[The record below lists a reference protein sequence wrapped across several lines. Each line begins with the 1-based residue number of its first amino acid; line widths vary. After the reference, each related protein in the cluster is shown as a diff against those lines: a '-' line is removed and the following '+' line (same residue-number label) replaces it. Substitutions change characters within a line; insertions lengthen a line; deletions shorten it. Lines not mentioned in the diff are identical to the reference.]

1 MTTHSNATTGIADKA
16 VSRWLLDHVDGL
28 AAPLTYELI
37 AGGRSNLTFS
47 VTDDRGRRV
56 VLRRPPLSHVLATAH
71 DVGREFRIISAL
83 APTPV
88 PVATPY
94 GYCDDLEVNGAP
106 FYVMDFVEGSIVKDE
121 AGAAP
126 LDEAARRHATE
137 DVVDTLAAIHA
148 IDPDDVGLGELGRK
162 DGYVERQLK
171 RWRTQ
176 VSAVDDRPAE
186 IDVAHDRLAASI
198 PAPQG
203 VDIAHG
209 DYRLDNCMTAAD
221 GSIAAVLDWELC
233 TLGDGLADL
242 GMLLISWTQPAD
254 TAFTPWPEAATKLP
268 GFGTRDDIAERY
280 ARVSGRDVSNVDFY
294 RALAY
299 WRLACISVGV
309 TNRYAQGAMGEQP
322 DVDVTTRGSAPAF
335 LAQAAIDALSGR

>member
-1 MTTHSNATTGIADKA
+1 
-16 VSRWLLDHVDGL
+16 
-28 AAPLTYELI
+28 
-37 AGGRSNLTFS
+37 
-47 VTDDRGRRV
+47 
-56 VLRRPPLSHVLATAH
+56 H

-83 APTPV
+83 HGTAVLVAPPLAHCTDPDV
-88 PVATPY
+88 T
-94 GYCDDLEVNGAP
+94 GAP
-106 FYVMDFVEGSIVKDE
+106 FYVMDFVEGAIVKDD
-121 AGAAP
+121 AGAAG
-126 LDEAARRHATE
+126 LDDAARRHATE
-137 DVVDTLAAIHA
+137 NIVDTLAAIHA
-148 IDPDDVGLGELGRK
+148 IDPDDVGLGDLGRK
-162 DGYVERQLK
+162 DGYVEGQLK

-176 VSAVDDRPAE
+176 VQAVEERPAE
-186 IDVAHDRLAASI
+186 IDVAHDRLAAAI

-221 GSIAAVLDWELC
+221 GTIAAVLDWELC

-268 GFGTRDDIAERY
+268 GFGTRDDIVERY
-280 ARVSGRDVSNVDFY
+280 AKVSGRDVSNADFY

-309 TNRYAQGAMGEQP
+309 TARYAQGAMGEQP
-322 DVDVTTRGSAPAF
+322 DVDVTARGSAPAF
-335 LAQAAIDALSGR
+335 LAQAAIDALDGR